1 MRQALLTAGAVL
13 LLTGPALAQGSVTI
27 EKKTITK
34 EVPETGSTVSTVI
47 VAPNPP
53 PPPQAETPPPPP
65 GPSVVWTPGHWN
77 WNRDTHGYVWIG
89 GKYLEPPRARA
100 AWLPGRWAQR
110 PEGWVW
116 QEGRWD

>member
-1 MRQALLTAGAVL
+1 MRRTLLTAGAVL
-13 LLTGPALAQGSVTI
+13 LLTAPAFAQSSVTI

-34 EVPETGSTVSTVI
+34 DEPASGSTVSTVV

-65 GPSVVWTPGHWN
+65 GPSVVWTPGHWS
-77 WNRDTHGYVWIG
+77 WNPAGHTYAWVA

-100 AWLPGRWAQR
+100 AWIPGRWAQR